1 MGRRSIG
8 TRLAGAFRT
17 HRGSA
22 SSDSRME
29 RHLQELEGT
38 RRALRESHERL
49 IEVERL
55 AAAEE
60 FASDVA
66 DAINNPLAA
75 LLGRLQMRLE
85 GKPVDPEDE
94 RLYAL
99 ATRIAAVV
107 QGMSDLGKRRALSPR
122 EVPVPEIVKDA
133 MRPVRALAEEC
144 GVKLTASLEP
154 GMPPM
159 FGDPLLLAR
168 ALSALLENA
177 VEASAEGGQ
186 VELRVAK
193 VAGAGA
199 VRFRVL
205 DEGPGIAPELR
216 ERVFDPFFSTR
227 SGSLGLGL
235 ALARRIATGHG
246 GRIRIREGPG
256 SGLVVTLDLPLPS
269 PENWQPQV
277 TEA

>member
-17 HRGSA
+17 QGGSE
-22 SSDSRME
+22 SGGSRTE
-29 RHLQELEGT
+29 QYLQELEGT
-38 RRALRESHERL
+38 RRALRESHDQL
-49 IEVERL
+49 IEMERL

-75 LLGRLQMRLE
+75 LLGRLQMQLE

-107 QGMSDLGKRRALSPR
+107 EGMSDLGKRRALSPR
-122 EVPVPEIVKDA
+122 EVPVPEIVEDA
-133 MRPVRALAEEC
+133 MRHVQVLAEER
-144 GVKLTASLEP
+144 GVKLSTSLEP

-159 FGDPLLLAR
+159 FGDPPLLTR

-177 VEASAEGGQ
+177 VEASAGGGQ

-235 ALARRIATGHG
+235 ALARRIAAGHG

-256 SGLVVTLDLPLPS
+256 RGLVVTLDLPLPS

-277 TEA
+277 TGV